1 MDSNQSPQQQPFTK
15 HRFTFQGRG
24 GEYFKIWIVNI
35 LLSIITLGIYSAWAK
50 VRNNQYFYGN
60 TFLNN
65 ASFEYTALPMQILKG
80 RIVAVFALFGVNTL
94 SQIMPTVGSIL
105 FLFIF
110 LAMPWVVMKA
120 LAFNARNSRYKNI
133 HFNFAQ
139 NFGESFKVFVLLPI
153 LYIITLG
160 LAFPYFQYR
169 LKHYIVSNHYFGKSA
184 FKFNLD
190 KAEEFYYVYI
200 KAFLF
205 MIILIVISMLIFS
218 QIDLATIVG
227 SDLVASLLGT
237 LLIIFVYMWLYAF
250 IQSHVYNLTY
260 QHAEIDKHKFY
271 ANMPSK
277 GLAILYL
284 TNTLGILLTLG
295 LFIPWAKVRAA
306 QFRARYTEFH
316 ASEDLDQFIANKIEK
331 QNALGEEL
339 GEQFGDA
346 LDIDLGI

>member
-1 MDSNQSPQQQPFTK
+1 MYGDHSYQDSHYTIHPFI
-15 HRFTFQGRG
+15 FQGLG

-35 LLSIITLGIYSAWAK
+35 LLSIISLGIYSAWAK

-60 TFLNN
+60 TYLNN

-80 RIVAVFALFGVNTL
+80 RIVAVVALFAVNTI

-105 FLFIF
+105 FFLIF

-169 LKHYIVSNHYFGKSA
+169 LKKYIVANHYFGKSA
-184 FKFNLD
+184 FTFTLD

-200 KAFLF
+200 KAFLL
-205 MIILIVISMLIFS
+205 MILLIVIYMLVSS
-218 QIDLATIVG
+218 QTDLMASLGSNIVF
-227 SDLVASLLGT
+227 SLLGT
-237 LLIIFVYMWLYAF
+237 LVSIFAYIWLYAY

-260 QHAEIDKHKFY
+260 QHSEIETHTFY
-271 ANMPSK
+271 ADMPSK
-277 GLAILYL
+277 GLAALYI
-284 TNTLGILLTLG
+284 TNTLGIICTLG

-306 QFRARYTEFH
+306 RFRARYTALH
-316 ASEDLDQFIANKIEK
+316 ASQDLDQFIADKIEK